1 VILTATLGNERF
13 PVDVEQL
20 AIEYTRQVFDDPVTK
35 VLGEPLEG
43 FEGALFPSPS
53 GKPRW
58 LIAYNS
64 ELTSKGRI
72 RYTQAHEL
80 GHYLLYRRAGQ
91 SIRCRAADM
100 LIWDPAC
107 RRQEAEANRF
117 ASYLLMP
124 IDPEL

>member
-1 VILTATLGNERF
+1 M
-13 PVDVEQL
+13 
-20 AIEYTRQVFDDPVTK
+20 
-35 VLGEPLEG
+35 LGEPLEG

-91 SIRCRAADM
+91 SIRCRAAEM
-100 LIWDPAC
+100 LIWDSSC
-107 RRQEAEANRF
+107 QRQEAEANRF